1 MSKNKKYFQF
11 DSDNFFNKNDDF
23 NNEKK
28 SNLNYKNL
36 FNFFNKKSKN
46 NSIDFFDFNKKEENF
61 YDKKLIFY
69 KLQKK
74 NNEIKKINSFLNNSI
89 SNIIKFDL
97 NNNFYENIKNKFNLY
112 IKALNDTLKLL

>member
-28 SNLNYKNL
+28 SNKNL

-74 NNEIKKINSFLNNSI
+74 IKK
-89 SNIIKFDL
+89 
-97 NNNFYENIKNKFNLY
+97 
-112 IKALNDTLKLL
+112 LKK

>member
-11 DSDNFFNKNDDF
+11 DSDNFFNDDF
-23 NNEKK
+23 NNKKK
-28 SNLNYKNL
+28 SNKNL

-61 YDKKLIFY
+61 YDKKLFFY

-74 NNEIKKINSFLNNSI
+74 NNEIKKINSFLNN
-89 SNIIKFDL
+89 
-97 NNNFYENIKNKFNLY
+97 
-112 IKALNDTLKLL
+112 